1 MRFLTDIRTKL
12 EKRPRRRSSFSKS
25 TPWVST
31 PWVFYV
37 CSAPFAGIGVY
48 VANDPIMAAL
58 VVLIALWCVDLGWG
72 LGREGRVDELE
83 AELFESRA
91 AGKDTTE

>member
-12 EKRPRRRSSFSKS
+12 EKRPRRPSSFS
-25 TPWVST
+25 ST

-58 VVLIALWCVDLGWG
+58 VVLIVLWCVDLGWG

-91 AGKDTTE
+91 AGKDTAE